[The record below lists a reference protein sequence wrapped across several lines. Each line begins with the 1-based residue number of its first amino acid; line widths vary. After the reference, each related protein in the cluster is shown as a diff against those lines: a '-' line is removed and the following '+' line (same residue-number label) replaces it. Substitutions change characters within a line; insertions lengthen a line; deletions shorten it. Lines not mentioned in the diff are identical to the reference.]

1 MKAIDINENVVTLI
15 ANNRD
20 LIKSMAEHIINEADE
35 NNRLDIFK
43 LFVSDSNEIGYILDI
58 NKYSSEELVE
68 LVKEYG
74 LTNIYYDVMNVL
86 NAELI
91 RIDIFEH
98 RLYINT
104 TLKVKKYYA
113 SEKDKENKSYA
124 YRLCKDEVYSVECE
138 DIITDFMIFIDY
150 TKIDKS
156 KI

>member
-15 ANNRD
+15 SNNRD
-20 LIKSMAEHIINEADE
+20 LIKSMAEHIINKADTE
-35 NNRLDIFK
+35 DRLDIFK

-58 NKYSSEELVE
+58 NEYSPEELVE

-74 LTNIYYDVMNVL
+74 LTNTYYDVINVL

-98 RLYINT
+98 RLYVNT

-113 SEKDKENKSYA
+113 SEKDKEDKSYS
-124 YRLCKDEVYSVECE
+124 YRLRKDEVYSIARE
-138 DIITDFMIFIDY
+138 DIITDYMIFIDY